1 MSRRR
6 RWRGW
11 FGPVLVIALIVAWS
25 VFGERLRGALGLA
38 GDGAA
43 PARPADRLR
52 IATWNLRNFPDDGQD
67 LPRLRARLQELG
79 ADVIAVQEVRDPAAL
94 AALMPSW
101 GLALSEAG
109 GRGGQRLG
117 ILYDPASVE
126 LIGAPQEHP
135 ALAMGGAVRPGFSAY
150 LRARGGGPDFH
161 VMVVHLKSRAEGHAL
176 RRAQWDVLAE
186 IFKKDVARGDD
197 DLVLLGD
204 FNATGPERGR
214 EADELAAL
222 DARFGPLGL
231 RRVGNLEGCSAY
243 WQGAR
248 RDAWHEPSLL
258 DLVWISGLVEADGAD
273 VEARAVLHC
282 ARHHCAAFRSTD
294 AHPERDYTDLSD
306 HCPVFVDLRRGAD
319 DDP

>member
-1 MSRRR
+1 MHRR
-6 RWRGW
+6 RWL
-11 FGPVLVIALIVAWS
+11 GPALVVALVVVWALL
-25 VFGERLRGALGLA
+25 GERVRGVLGLPGEGNA
-38 GDGAA
+38 PTRPGDH
-43 PARPADRLR
+43 LR
-52 IATWNLRNFPDDGQD
+52 IATWNLRNFPDAGQD

-79 ADVIAVQEVRDPAAL
+79 ADVVAVQEVRDPAAL
-94 AALMPSW
+94 ADLMPGW

-117 ILYDPASVE
+117 ILYDRATVE
-126 LIGAPQEHP
+126 LIGAPREHP

-161 VMVVHLKSRAEGHAL
+161 VMVVHLKSRAQGHAL
-176 RRAQWDVLAE
+176 RRAQWEVLAE
-186 IFKKDVARGDD
+186 IFKDVTRDDD

-204 FNATGPERGR
+204 FNATGQDRTGP
-214 EADELAAL
+214 ADELAAL

-231 RRVGNLEGCSAY
+231 RRLDNNAGCSAY

-258 DLVWISGLVEADGAD
+258 DLVWISGLREAGSAEA
-273 VEARAVLHC
+273 EARALLHC

-294 AHPERDYTDLSD
+294 AHPEPDYSDLSD
-306 HCPVFVDLRRGAD
+306 HCPVFVDLPRGAD